1 MLDCEE
7 NSTPNEKVIPVIL
20 SGGIGSRLWPL
31 SRASYPKQY
40 LKLDQSSNK
49 SLLQNTYL
57 RLRGIKNLQNPL
69 LVCNEQQRFVVA
81 EQMRSINIQPES
93 ILLEPFG
100 KNSRF
105 KIMRS
110 F

>member
-1 MLDCEE
+1 MI
-7 NSTPNEKVIPVIL
+7 IPVIL

-40 LKLDQSSNK
+40 LKLDHRSNK

-57 RLRGIKNLQNPL
+57 RLKGVKNLQDPL
-69 LVCNEQQRFVVA
+69 FICNEEHRFVLA
-81 EQMRSINIQPES
+81 EQMRSINVKPKS

-100 KNSRF
+100 KNTAPAIAIAAFSQQIIR
-105 KIMRS
+105 
-110 F
+110 